1 MKIAKVAVAGATYA
15 IDRPYSYRLPK
26 ALEARAR
33 PGMRVLVPFGR
44 GDRKLDAILLVAG
57 EEDGDDKLKEVLALL
72 DDEPVLD
79 EGLLRTALWMR
90 ERYFCTVYEAARAI
104 LPSGLWFSLQ
114 DKLRLA
120 PGDPSAQ
127 AGDGAQALSAGARKL
142 LAFLEQQG
150 GEAQRREVRAFF
162 GAKSPAAAISELL
175 SAGLVTEQLGAS
187 RLAGDKKQRVASLA
201 LPPEEALAWAERTAK
216 RSPARLGVVER
227 LCSAGELPV
236 QELCYDTGASLS
248 VLQTMARHG
257 ILTLSSREVYRRP
270 RQILSACAGPAELND
285 QQRAA
290 YERLRGLSRSG
301 EGGCALLYG
310 VTGSGKTQVYLKL
323 IADTLSRGRTA
334 MILVPEIALTP
345 QLMALFTAHFGDEVA
360 ILHSSLS
367 VGERYDEWKRLRAG
381 KARLA
386 VGTRSAVFA
395 PLDELGLIILD
406 EEQEPGYKSEQA
418 PRYHAR
424 EVARY
429 RAHQSGALVVLGSAT
444 PSVESMFL
452 ARSGKYAL
460 VTLPERYNARALPQ
474 VSVVDMRRALR
485 GGSGG
490 VISPALARALAENL
504 SRGEQSILFLNRRGA
519 SRITVCGECG
529 YSPECPQCSVH
540 LTYHSANH
548 RLMCHYCGYSQPLP
562 ERCPEC
568 GGLLDFL
575 GAGTQRVEEELAA
588 LFPGT
593 PVLRMDADT
602 VAAKSSHEL
611 ILDRFQRERI
621 PILVGT
627 QMVAKGLDFGNVTL
641 VGVLDADQA
650 LYVED
655 FRAGERTFSLLTQV
669 VGRAGRADK
678 PGRALIQT
686 YAPEHEVIQ
695 AAARQDYDGFY
706 EKEIRLR
713 RARRYAPFSDLFVIT
728 ASGTDEAAVLRAA
741 ARLRQALS
749 RALGQEPYR
758 AQECRLLGP
767 APAPVLKVNSR
778 YRYRLTLNARSSAA
792 LRALLG
798 HMLRQA
804 LNDKKNRGVSL
815 FIDSNPLN

>member
-15 IDRPYSYRLPK
+15 IDRPYSYRLPEE
-26 ALEARAR
+26 LEGRAR

-44 GDRKLDAILLVAG
+44 GDRKMDAILLAVG
-57 EEDGDDKLKEVLALL
+57 EEDGDDKLKDVLALL

-79 EGLLRTALWMR
+79 DGLLRTALWMR

-114 DKLRLA
+114 DKLCLV
-120 PGDPSAQ
+120 P
-127 AGDGAQALSAGARKL
+127 DGAPEKDAAGAPSLSAAGEKL
-142 LAFLEQQG
+142 LTFLTQRG
-150 GEAQRREVRAFF
+150 GSALRQEVRAFF
-162 GAKSPAAAISELL
+162 GTRSPAAAISELRD
-175 SAGLVTEQLGAS
+175 AGLITEELGAS
-187 RLAGDKKQRVASLA
+187 RLTGDKKQRVASLA
-201 LPPEEALAWAERTAK
+201 LPPEEAIEWAERTAR
-216 RSPARLGVVER
+216 RSPARLVVVER
-227 LCSAGELPV
+227 LCAAGELSV
-236 QELCYDTGASLS
+236 QELCYDTGASMS

-257 ILTLSSREVYRRP
+257 VLTIDSREVYRRP
-270 RQILSACAGPAELND
+270 RQVLSAPAGPAELND

-290 YERLRGLSRSG
+290 YERLCDLSRSG

-367 VGERYDEWKRLRAG
+367 AGERYDEWKRLRAG

-395 PLDELGLIILD
+395 PLDNLGLLILD

-424 EVARY
+424 EVALY
-429 RAHQSGALVVLGSAT
+429 RAHRSGALVLLGSAT
-444 PSVESMFL
+444 PSVESMFF

-460 VTLPERYNARALPQ
+460 VTLPERYNAQALPQ
-474 VSVVDMRRALR
+474 VSVADMRRELR
-485 GGSGG
+485 GGSGA
-490 VISPALARALAENL
+490 VISRTLAQALEENI

-519 SRITVCGECG
+519 SRVTVCGECG

-588 LFPGT
+588 RFPGT

-669 VGRAGRADK
+669 VGRAGRAEK
-678 PGRALIQT
+678 PGRAVIQT
-686 YAPEHEVIQ
+686 YAPENEVIQ

-713 RARRYAPFSDLFVIT
+713 QVRRYAPFSDLFVIT
-728 ASGTDEAAVLRAA
+728 ASGTDEAATLRAA
-741 ARLRQALS
+741 ARLRQALA
-749 RALGQEPYR
+749 RALEQEPYR
-758 AQECRLLGP
+758 GQDCRLLGP
-767 APAPVLKVNSR
+767 APAPVLKVNGR
-778 YRYRLTLNARSSAA
+778 YRYRLTLNARSSGA

-798 HMLRQA
+798 HMLRRA
-804 LNDKKNRGVSL
+804 LSDPQNRGVSL

>member
-270 RQILSACAGPAELND
+270 RQILPACAGPAELND

-548 RLMCHYCGYSQPLP
+548 RLMCHYCGYSQRTP
-562 ERCPEC
+562 EDCPEC
-568 GGLLDFL
+568 GTPLRHVGF
-575 GAGTQRVEEELAA
+575 GTQRVEEELHA
-588 LFPGT
+588 LFPDT
-593 PVLRMDADT
+593 PLLRMDADT
-602 VAAKSSHEL
+602 VGAGHEAL
-611 ILDRFQRERI
+611 LKEFDEKKI
-621 PILVGT
+621 PILIGT
-627 QMVAKGLDFGNVTL
+627 QMVAKGLDFENVTL
-641 VGVLDADQA
+641 VGVLAADLS
-650 LYVED
+650 LYVD
-655 FRAGERTFSLLTQV
+655 HYRASERTFSLLTQV
-669 VGRAGRADK
+669 VGRAGRGEK
-678 PGRALIQT
+678 EGRAVIQT
-686 YAPEHEVIQ
+686 YTPNNDVIQ
-695 AAARQDYDGFY
+695 AAAAQDYERFYDG
-706 EKEIRLR
+706 EIRLR
-713 RARRYAPFSDLFVIT
+713 QLRRDPPFADQLMVTVTGPEEPEVRRAIQEIGDSLL
-728 ASGTDEAAVLRAA
+728 SAAKKPPYD
-741 ARLRQALS
+741 
-749 RALGQEPYR
+749 ALG
-758 AQECRLLGP
+758 LMILGP
-767 APAPVLKVNSR
+767 APAPVVKVNNR
-778 YRYRLTLNARSSAA
+778 YRYRVTVIGR
-792 LRALLG
+792 
-798 HMLRQA
+798 
-804 LNDKKNRGVSL
+804 NDKTLRGLLAAFMKEFSKRGENRNMQIYTDCNL
-815 FIDSNPLN
+815 MD